1 MEFRRKERL
10 FFDLIP
16 RGIEGSTEMARGSNE
31 MQFSVVMKILQ
42 KMDVEL
48 TEEIEEAF
56 DEIFEQKTHETQNLH
71 FVTSEA
77 EIEHRLQD
85 RVPAKERWCKFI

>member
-1 MEFRRKERL
+1 
-10 FFDLIP
+10 
-16 RGIEGSTEMARGSNE
+16 MARGSNE

-56 DEIFEQKTHETQNLH
+56 DEIFEQKT
-71 FVTSEA
+71 
-77 EIEHRLQD
+77 
-85 RVPAKERWCKFI
+85 